1 MMILKDRIALVTGA
15 SRGIGRAAAKALARQ
30 GAHIIATARTQAG
43 LEELDDEIKAEG
55 GAATLVTMDL
65 NDRPALPRLSA
76 AIYERWGR
84 LDIMILNAGILGTL
98 APVAHIDE
106 DTWDEVIA
114 VNLSACFR
122 LIHHL
127 DPLFRRSDAG
137 RAVLV
142 TSGAAQANRP
152 YWSAYAASKAG
163 LDALGKSWAHELLQT
178 SHKVN
183 MLSPGRIATSMIGQ
197 AFPGI
202 DKASLPSPDD
212 IADAFVKLCLPDC
225 PYQAQILDVNQLI

>member
-1 MMILKDRIALVTGA
+1 MMPLKDRIALVTGA
-15 SRGIGRAAAKALARQ
+15 SRGIGRAAAKALARH
-30 GAHIIATARTQAG
+30 GAHVIATARTQAG

-55 GAATLVTMDL
+55 GIATLVTMDL

-76 AIYERWGR
+76 AIHERWGR

-98 APVAHIDE
+98 SPVAHLDE
-106 DTWDEVIA
+106 DTWDDVIA
-114 VNLSACFR
+114 VNLSASFR
-122 LIHHL
+122 VIHHL

-142 TSGAAQANRP
+142 TSGAAQASRA
-152 YWSAYAASKAG
+152 YWSAYSASKAG
-163 LDALGKSWAHELLQT
+163 LEALGKSWANELLQT
-178 SHKVN
+178 THKVN
-183 MLSPGRIATSMIGQ
+183 MLNPGRIATNMIGK

-202 DKASLPSPDD
+202 DKATLPSPDD

-225 PYQAQILDVNQLI
+225 PHQAQILNVNQLI